1 MERPPRLTKEEV
13 RRKLE
18 LILDQ
23 GRVTYTA
30 HCRDVRMPE
39 RNVTTQDV
47 LCVLDPDNV
56 SDYAEWSD
64 EHSHWKYKV
73 EGSDLDDDDLTAVFF
88 IIESPLTARVIT
100 VF

>member
-1 MERPPRLTKEEV
+1 MARPPKLSKEEV
-13 RRKLE
+13 RRRLL

-23 GRVTYTA
+23 GRVTYTV

-47 LCVLDPDNV
+47 EYLLDDGDV
-56 SDYAEWSD
+56 SDDAEWS
-64 EHSHWKYKV
+64 EIHIHWKYKV
-73 EGSDLDDDDLTAVFF
+73 EGTDLDDEELTAVFF